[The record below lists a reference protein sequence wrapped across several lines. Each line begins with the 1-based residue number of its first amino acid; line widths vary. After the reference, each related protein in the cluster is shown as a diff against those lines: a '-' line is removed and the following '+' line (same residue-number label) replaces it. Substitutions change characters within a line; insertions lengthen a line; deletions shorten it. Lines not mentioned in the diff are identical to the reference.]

1 MTEKNKTQWSKA
13 EINGLRVLCGMA
25 FCCFLCGYLSGKCVT
40 QSISYNSGYI
50 NGFKTAVYAMTPKAS
65 AYKE

>member
-13 EINGLRVLCGMA
+13 EICGMA
-25 FCCFLCGYLSGKCVT
+25 FYCFLCGYLSGKYVT
-40 QSISYNSGYI
+40 QSISYNSGYR

-65 AYKE
+65 A